1 MSGWWACLD
10 EQTRQAVDA
19 EVLRDR
25 RMMAVK
31 AVWEA
36 LRPLGL
42 GLRVAE
48 EVVHLRYTVLGE
60 RVRGSSSAE
69 PADVPTLAAR
79 AAGLPGR
86 VVAVEALWDG
96 DTVHDWFVML
106 IAVLDEPAGEGHL
119 ATFYRSPDA
128 RPLGRVAAEV
138 GRGLAD
144 HLGVPFHF
152 ASPDVPDGGAP
163 RRR

>member
-1 MSGWWACLD
+1 M
-10 EQTRQAVDA
+10 
-19 EVLRDR
+19 
-25 RMMAVK
+25 
-31 AVWEA
+31 
-36 LRPLGL
+36 
-42 GLRVAE
+42 
-48 EVVHLRYTVLGE
+48 
-60 RVRGSSSAE
+60 
-69 PADVPTLAAR
+69 
-79 AAGLPGR
+79 
-86 VVAVEALWDG
+86 
-96 DTVHDWFVML
+96 ML

-144 HLGVPFHF
+144 HLGVPLHF

>member
-48 EVVHLRYTVLGE
+48 EVVHLRYTVLAE

-86 VVAVEALWDG
+86 VLAVEALWDG
-96 DTVHDWFVML
+96 DTVHD
-106 IAVLDEPAGEGHL
+106 
-119 ATFYRSPDA
+119 
-128 RPLGRVAAEV
+128 
-138 GRGLAD
+138 
-144 HLGVPFHF
+144 
-152 ASPDVPDGGAP
+152 
-163 RRR
+163 